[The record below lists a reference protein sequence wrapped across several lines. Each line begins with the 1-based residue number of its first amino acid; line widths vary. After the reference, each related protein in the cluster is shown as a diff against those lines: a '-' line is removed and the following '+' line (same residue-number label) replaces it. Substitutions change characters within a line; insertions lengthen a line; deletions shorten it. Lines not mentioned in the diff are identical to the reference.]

1 MLFKKWLGLFA
12 LFKFFKTSAYAMT
25 KLHVLLAQV
34 APGTPAA
41 PSGLSSLMQLA
52 PLVLMFAAMY
62 FLLIAPQRKK
72 QKEHEKMLTRL
83 QPGDE
88 VVTTG
93 GIYGTITSVKDDR
106 FVVRIGENNAKVEVG
121 KGFISTVVRKADA
134 A

>member
-1 MLFKKWLGLFA
+1 
-12 LFKFFKTSAYAMT
+12 MT
-25 KLHVLLAQV
+25 KLTLFLAQ
-34 APGTPAA
+34 ATSPAPAA
-41 PSGLSSLMQLA
+41 PGGVQMLAQLA

-72 QKEHEKMLTRL
+72 QKEHEAMMSKL

-93 GIYGTITSVKDDR
+93 GIYGTITSVKEDR
-106 FVVRIGENNAKVEVG
+106 FIVRIGDNNAKVEVG
-121 KGFISTVVRKADA
+121 KGFISSVVKKADA